1 MKTGLGLTLL
11 TLASLGTL
19 ALPAYGSSELDRDV
33 LDEVNYLRANP
44 GDYADELDA
53 LQQHFDGRILYGNGE
68 EPDMTTN
75 EGARAVDEAAR
86 DLRRISPLPEIK
98 HSDILAQAAADH
110 VASQGATGQV
120 GHVSNGRRPGQRVK
134 ARGGNIYVGEVIAYG
149 IFGARN
155 AVRQLVVDDG
165 VPGRGHRKLLLFA
178 PYRYAGVACG
188 PHKKWR
194 NMCVVVLSETRDGSP
209 VMSVGN

>member
-1 MKTGLGLTLL
+1 MKTGLGLALL
-11 TLASLGTL
+11 TLASLGAL
-19 ALPAYGSSELDRDV
+19 ALPAYGSSEMDRDV

-44 GDYADELDA
+44 GDYADELDD
-53 LQQHFDGRILYGNGE
+53 LRRDFDGRILYGNGE

-75 EGARAVDEAAR
+75 EGAGAVDEAAR
-86 DLRRISPLPEIK
+86 DLRRTRPLPEIK

-110 VASQGATGQV
+110 VAIQGATGQV

-209 VMSVGN
+209 VMAANN

>member
-1 MKTGLGLTLL
+1 MKTGLGLALL
-11 TLASLGTL
+11 TLASLGAL
-19 ALPAYGSSELDRDV
+19 ALPAYGSSEMDRDV

-44 GDYADELDA
+44 GDYADELDD
-53 LQQHFDGRILYGNGE
+53 LRRHFDGRILYGNGE

-75 EGARAVDEAAR
+75 EGAGAVDEAAR
-86 DLRRISPLPEIK
+86 DLRRTRPLPEIK

-209 VMSVGN
+209 VMAANN